1 MSERDLHA
9 DGSIETP
16 GDREEAAM
24 DIEAPE
30 ADTVEQHRPLGE
42 SGDEPPRTTP
52 LDVDEADAA
61 DQSRVIELDED
72 EYR

>member
-1 MSERDLHA
+1 MDIHA
-9 DGSIETP
+9 EGSIDTP
-16 GDREEAAM
+16 GDREEEAM

-30 ADTVEQHRPLGE
+30 ADSVEQHRPLRE
-42 SGDEPPRTTP
+42 TGDEPARTTP